1 MTTIF
6 LMCEFYTHII
16 LLATTTCALK
26 AGLTQRRVFAVEILE
41 VLFSW
46 KKMEGYFRMLH
57 NLKYIILFFR
67 FEAIGVNSFVYAYPQ
82 RVADAYARIT
92 PDIKN
97 WIKSAMKAQDS
108 KSKC

>member
-1 MTTIF
+1 
-6 LMCEFYTHII
+6 MCEFYTHMSHII
-16 LLATTTCALK
+16 LIATTTCALK
-26 AGLTQRRVFAVEILE
+26 AGLTERRVFAVEILE

-57 NLKYIILFFR
+57 NLKYMIYVILFFR

-97 WIKSAMKAQDS
+97 WIRSAMKAQDS